1 MIKDVPIIY
10 TIVIHRSFKTW
21 FFFFFIFF
29 FGYSSSISRFQ
40 VPVNLFFRLLC
51 WLFLLRKK
59 KWKFCILLVW
69 YNNILL
75 HCNTMR
81 LFTTSVCIMM
91 QFLYIPCREHFLTE
105 RFYSNDEEHCKGKFL
120 KVLLLI
126 IKYYCSLHVF

>member
-21 FFFFFIFF
+21 FFFFF
-29 FGYSSSISRFQ
+29 GYSSSISRFQ
-40 VPVNLFFRLLC
+40 VPVKLIFQVTLLIIFFKK
-51 WLFLLRKK
+51 KK

-75 HCNTMR
+75 HCNTMC

-91 QFLYIPCREHFLTE
+91 QFLYISLREHFLTE

>member
-21 FFFFFIFF
+21 FFFFFFF
-29 FGYSSSISRFQ
+29 WYSSSIFRFQ
-40 VPVNLFFRLLC
+40 VPVKLIFQVTLLIIFFKK
-51 WLFLLRKK
+51 KK

-69 YNNILL
+69 FNNILL
-75 HCNTMR
+75 HCNTMC

-91 QFLYIPCREHFLTE
+91 QFLYIPRREHFLTE

>member
-10 TIVIHRSFKTW
+10 TIVIHRSFKTFD
-21 FFFFFIFF
+21 FFFF

-40 VPVNLFFRLLC
+40 VPVKLIFQVTLLIIS
-51 WLFLLRKK
+51 FKKKK

-91 QFLYIPCREHFLTE
+91 QFLYIPRREHFLTE